1 MSFAMLKTWIMV
13 NVYSFLSSFITY
25 IANVMI
31 FFDCKQLCRC
41 TFLLFNIL
49 DLLANIYSL
58 SIHPIRDKKTI
69 YILLEHLLYI
79 TWAFI
84 IYYLGIYY
92 ILLGE
97 VLFSQCNRIPQE
109 SYQRIFEHLK
119 EILPDASD
127 KQIQKIIG

>member
-58 SIHPIRDKKTI
+58 SIHPIRDKKSI
-69 YILLEHLLYI
+69 YYLSIYYILLGHLLYI

-84 IYYLGIYY
+84 IYYLGKYYY
-92 ILLGE
+92 ID
-97 VLFSQCNRIPQE
+97 F
-109 SYQRIFEHLK
+109 K
-119 EILPDASD
+119 
-127 KQIQKIIG
+127 

>member
-79 TWAFI
+79 TWAFLI
-84 IYYLGIYY
+84 CYLGKYY
-92 ILLGE
+92 YWG
-97 VLFSQCNRIPQE
+97 VTGSHYDFN
-109 SYQRIFEHLK
+109 
-119 EILPDASD
+119 
-127 KQIQKIIG
+127 

>member
-84 IYYLGIYY
+84 IYYLGKYYY
-92 ILLGE
+92 IQVIYWLLD
-97 VLFSQCNRIPQE
+97 FN
-109 SYQRIFEHLK
+109 
-119 EILPDASD
+119 
-127 KQIQKIIG
+127 

>member
-69 YILLEHLLYI
+69 YYLSIYYILLGHLLYI

-84 IYYLGIYY
+84 IYYLGKYYY
-92 ILLGE
+92 IQVIYWLLAE
-97 VLFSQCNRIPQE
+97 LLRFSCL
-109 SYQRIFEHLK
+109 S
-119 EILPDASD
+119 
-127 KQIQKIIG
+127 QKKMISFVN

>member
-79 TWAFI
+79 TWAFLI
-84 IYYLGIYY
+84 CYLGKYY
-92 ILLGE
+92 YWGWLE
-97 VLFSQCNRIPQE
+97 
-109 SYQRIFEHLK
+109 
-119 EILPDASD
+119 A
-127 KQIQKIIG
+127 IIGVYITLSAPVVLLNILDVLWSRCG